1 MSSTDSIFPIVNPSN
16 IFEVLDAWVELKPK
30 AILYTFLNAKGEIT
44 EQLSYRQFASRV
56 DHLAIIFMQKFR
68 TGGKSVLLAY
78 QPGLEMITA
87 LFACNKAG
95 LIGVPT
101 APLTKTGF
109 TNWQQQVQHLISDDR
124 IKNMAMCDRTHKLLN
139 LYIDNFDDYLN
150 PEHQTTQSDSS
161 PVVKNFLTTVKNK
174 NINNEKTDFIKQLQK
189 LNRLITTNLPI
200 SENTQ
205 CPQPRVHNDIFLIQY
220 TSGSTSEP
228 KGVEITH
235 ANLLANAAAVVD
247 HPKPIAVSWLPQHH
261 DMGLIGYYIDIML
274 AGGCTYGF
282 SATAFFRRP
291 MLWFET
297 IYRYRATATS
307 APNFALELCL
317 HERLAPHAALAELD
331 LSSMRFLMVAAE
343 PVNSQVFFAF
353 QDKFSRFGLPQKS
366 LFVAYGLAEFTLA
379 VTNYGQH
386 ALKLDTHALSQGIV
400 KIHNNND
407 ETCLK
412 TQEIKQ
418 TTSVLMSC
426 GKALADTTMKIVNP
440 ETGIVVTTN
449 QVGEI
454 WLTGASKASGYR
466 NQTTLSRETFQSEL
480 NQQHYLRT
488 GDLGF
493 LHQNELFVCGRRKDI
508 LIIHGRNIYPQDI
521 ESALQDNCSQVR
533 RNCVVAFQPQP
544 EFSAS
549 SGIVIAAELRR
560 INVLPDTSELL
571 KHLRETLQIPIAKI
585 IFLPPRSIPK
595 TSSGKI
601 RRIKTRDYYEQGC
614 LRILAV
620 GVHGNNDELDHL
632 RQRYDLSGDEYITV
646 FDAGIDSLDLMILLH
661 WLQDQLR
668 KALQTKD
675 ISRNINTSSSLP
687 DRINTRLFSII
698 TIQQLFQFAKA
709 LKEQPKTAIEQ
720 AAQWLEHAYEAKQ
733 IEERQW
739 MLDDCHYKLP
749 NPPSENLISRSWG
762 FKESLTDAHT
772 TDVKIANCART
783 EQNILLTGA
792 TGFLGIFLL
801 NSLLQHSQSRLY
813 ILVRGVGIEQ
823 ARLRLRQN
831 LINTLNNEAPLTA
844 FDKRVNIVLGDLE
857 QSRFGLSL
865 SEWTDLSQRVDIIYH
880 NGALVNYLLDY
891 QSMRASNVAGTR
903 RILDLALS
911 GKKKELNYISTT
923 FIFGWASKA
932 VLYEQDQNAAMEFL
946 DFGYSQSKWVA
957 EQLVYSAMKQG
968 LSGRVFRPALITP
981 ALNGAVGSLD
991 ITTRLLAFMVKYGIG
1006 VDTQN
1011 QVSFMPVDVTA
1022 NNIVTISQK
1031 TDALGKTFHVTRDQ
1045 HETLFQ
1051 ITELIQRKTGITFE
1065 YFALN
1070 DFVPEV
1076 LKRCDIADPLYPLLD
1091 FLVGSIDNIAAM
1103 EYKQYS
1109 SLNYQTI
1116 RNQSLHGIQD
1126 ASLAEV
1132 VDGIISFL
1140 RCKDLMPCKA
1150 V

>member
-1 MSSTDSIFPIVNPSN
+1 MSNTDSIFPIVNPNN
-16 IFEVLDAWVELKPK
+16 IFEVLDAWVELQPN
-30 AILYTFLNAKGEIT
+30 AILYTFLNGDGEIT
-44 EQLSYRQFASRV
+44 EQLSYYQFASQV
-56 DHLAIIFMQKFR
+56 NQLAITFSQKFC
-68 TGGKSVLLAY
+68 TGGESVLLAY

-95 LIGVPT
+95 LTGIPT
-101 APLTKTGF
+101 APLTKTGL
-109 TNWQQQVQHLISDDR
+109 TNWQQQIQHLILDDR
-124 IKNMAMCDRTHKLLN
+124 INNMAMCDRTHALLD
-139 LYIDNFDDYLN
+139 LYISNFDDYLK
-150 PEHQTTQSDSS
+150 PEHRTTRSESS
-161 PVVKNFLTTVKNK
+161 PVIKTTLTTIKYK
-174 NINNEKTDFIKQLQK
+174 NINNEKIHFIKQLQK
-189 LNRLITTNLPI
+189 LNQLVTTNLPI
-200 SENTQ
+200 TEYPQ
-205 CPQPRVHNDIFLIQY
+205 CPQPREYNDIFLIQY

-274 AGGCTYGF
+274 AGGCSYGF

-297 IYRYRATATS
+297 INRYRATATS

-317 HERLAPHAALAELD
+317 QERLTPHAALVKLD

-343 PVNSQVFFAF
+343 PVNPQVFFAF

-379 VTNYGQH
+379 VTNYGQR
-386 ALKLDTHALSQGIV
+386 ALQLDTHALSQGIV
-400 KIHNNND
+400 RIRNNN

-426 GKALADTTMKIVNP
+426 GKALTDTTMKIVNP
-440 ETGIVVTTN
+440 ETGIMVTTN
-449 QVGEI
+449 QVGEV
-454 WLTGASKASGYR
+454 WLTGVSKARGYR
-466 NQTTLSRETFQSEL
+466 NQITLSRETFQSEL

-521 ESALQDNCSQVR
+521 ESALQDNCPQVR
-533 RNCVVAFQPQP
+533 RNCVVAFQPQA
-544 EFSAS
+544 ESSAS
-549 SGIVIAAELRR
+549 PGIVIAAELRR

-571 KHLRETLQIPIAKI
+571 KNLRETLQIPIAKI
-585 IFLPPRSIPK
+585 IFLPPKSIPK

-601 RRIKTRDYYEQGC
+601 KRIKTREYYEQGF
-614 LRILAV
+614 LKILA
-620 GVHGNNDELDHL
+620 GDVHGNNDELDYL
-632 RQRYDLSGDEYITV
+632 RQRYDLRGDEDITV
-646 FDAGIDSLDLMILLH
+646 FDAGIDSLDLIILLH
-661 WLQDQLR
+661 WLQAQLH

-675 ISRNINTSSSLP
+675 ILRNLNISTSLP
-687 DRINTRLFSII
+687 DRINSRLFSII
-698 TIQQLFQFAKA
+698 TIQQLFKFANA
-709 LKEQPKTAIEQ
+709 LNEQPKVAIKQ
-720 AAQWLEHAYEAKQ
+720 AAQWLEHAYQAKK
-733 IEERQW
+733 IEEQKW
-739 MLDDCHYKLP
+739 MLADSHYRLP
-749 NPPSENLISRSWG
+749 NRLANTLSSSSSTS
-762 FKESLTDAHT
+762 KECVTTALTADVEMAHCGSS
-772 TDVKIANCART
+772 D
-783 EQNILLTGA
+783 QNILLTGA
-792 TGFLGIFLL
+792 TGFLGVFLL
-801 NSLLQHSQSRLY
+801 NSLLQLSQSRLY
-813 ILVRGVGIEQ
+813 ILVRGDDIEQ
-823 ARLRLRQN
+823 ARQRLRQN
-831 LINTLNNEAPLTA
+831 LINTLNSEALLSA
-844 FDKRVNIVLGDLE
+844 FDQRVNIVSGDLE
-857 QSRFGLSL
+857 LSLFGLSL
-865 SEWTDLSQRVDIIYH
+865 SEWTDLSHRVDIIFH

-891 QSMRASNVAGTR
+891 QSMRASNVTGTR
-903 RILDLALS
+903 RILDFALS
-911 GKKKELNYISTT
+911 GKNKELNYISTT

-932 VLYEQDQNAAMEFL
+932 VLYEQDQNAAMEHL

-981 ALNGAVGSLD
+981 ALNGAGGSLD

-1006 VDTQN
+1006 VETQN

-1031 TDALGKTFHVTRDQ
+1031 ANSLGKTFHVTRDQ

-1065 YFALN
+1065 YFALKE
-1070 DFVPEV
+1070 FVPEV
-1076 LKRCDIADPLYPLLD
+1076 LKRCDLADPLYPLVD
-1091 FLVGSIDNIAAM
+1091 FLVGSIDSIAAM

-1109 SLNYQTI
+1109 NLNYQTI
-1116 RNQSLHGIQD
+1116 RNQSPHGIQD
-1126 ASLAEV
+1126 ATLAEV

-1140 RCKDLMPCKA
+1140 RCKDLMPCQA